1 MTDHGHDEES
11 HASTG
16 SGSASKGRLS
26 RRQVMTASAVA
37 AGVGLA
43 SIPARAG
50 AAAGGQAVSLGV
62 SGTTT
67 VEFLARVTQSGDS
80 GQSFTSYGY
89 LIRASNADDS
99 GLFVAGTSPSETTA
113 LLTAYATGDL
123 RARVTDT
130 SITDMSVHSLDIV
143 GTMTVYQR
151 SQPGASFDDPSSF
164 QVGTAVA
171 SYDMTLQDVL
181 TVFMPGRG
189 LPTLTGDML
198 QTAAATLSGPL
209 AGQKFGR
216 PGAQL
221 RFFATGVG
229 ALTDATK
236 PNSQLDIAGNWS
248 IE

>member
-11 HASTG
+11 HARTG
-16 SGSASKGRLS
+16 SGSAPKGRLS

-43 SIPARAG
+43 SIPAQAD
-50 AAAGGQAVSLGV
+50 ATAGGQAVSLGV

-67 VEFLARVTQSGDS
+67 VEFRGRVTQSGDS
-80 GQSFTSYGY
+80 FISYGY

-99 GLFVAGTSPSETTA
+99 GLFAGTPHNETTA

-123 RARVTDT
+123 QARVTDV
-130 SITDMSVHSLDIV
+130 SVASSVHSLDIV
-143 GTMTVYQR
+143 GTMTIYQR
-151 SQPGASFDDPSSF
+151 SQPGATFNDPTSF

-181 TVFMPGRG
+181 TVFAPGQG

-216 PGAQL
+216 QGAQL
-221 RFFATGVG
+221 RFFATGLG
-229 ALTDATK
+229 ALINSA
-236 PNSQLDIAGNWS
+236 PNSQLEIAGNWS
-248 IE
+248 VE

>member
-1 MTDHGHDEES
+1 MTDHGHNEES

-16 SGSASKGRLS
+16 SGSARKGGLS

-43 SIPARAG
+43 SIPAQAD
-50 AAAGGQAVSLGV
+50 ATAGGQAVSLGV

-67 VEFLARVTQSGDS
+67 VEFRGRVTQSGDS

-99 GLFVAGTSPSETTA
+99 GLFAGTSRNETTA

-123 RARVTDT
+123 QARVTDVSAT
-130 SITDMSVHSLDIV
+130 SSVHSLDIV
-143 GTMTVYQR
+143 GTMTIYQR
-151 SQPGASFDDPSSF
+151 GQPGASFGDPSSF
-164 QVGTAVA
+164 QVGTPVA

-181 TVFMPGRG
+181 TVFMPGQG

-216 PGAQL
+216 PGARL
-221 RFFATGVG
+221 RFFATGLG
-229 ALTDATK
+229 ALTSPA
-236 PNSQLDIAGNWS
+236 PNSQLEIAGTWS

>member
-1 MTDHGHDEES
+1 MTDHGDAEEG
-11 HASTG
+11 HARTG
-16 SGSASKGRLS
+16 SRSAPKGGLS

-43 SIPARAG
+43 SIPAQAD

-62 SGTTT
+62 SGTMT
-67 VEFLARVTQSGDS
+67 VEFRGRVTQTGDT

-89 LIRASNADDS
+89 LTRASNADDS
-99 GLFVAGTSPSETTA
+99 SLFAGTPHNETTA

-123 RARVTDT
+123 QARVTDV
-130 SITDMSVHSLDIV
+130 SVSSSVHSLDIV
-143 GTMTVYQR
+143 GTMTIYQR
-151 SQPGASFDDPSSF
+151 SQPGASFADPSSF
-164 QVGTAVA
+164 QVGTPVA

-181 TVFMPGRG
+181 TVIGLGQG

-198 QTAAATLSGPL
+198 QTAAGTLSGPL

-221 RFFATGVG
+221 RFFATGLG
-229 ALTDATK
+229 ALINSS
-236 PNSQLDIAGNWS
+236 PNSQLEIAGNWS

>member
-11 HASTG
+11 HARTG
-16 SGSASKGRLS
+16 SGPPSKGGLS
-26 RRQVMTASAVA
+26 RRRVMTASAVA

-43 SIPARAG
+43 SIPGQAD

-62 SGTTT
+62 TGTTT
-67 VEFLARVTQSGDS
+67 VEFRGRVTQSGDS

-99 GLFVAGTSPSETTA
+99 GLFASTPPSETTA

-123 RARVTDT
+123 QARVTDV
-130 SITDMSVHSLDIV
+130 SVHSLDIV

-151 SQPGASFDDPSSF
+151 SQPGATFDDPSSF
-164 QVGTAVA
+164 QVGTPVA

-181 TVFMPGRG
+181 TVFAPGQG

-198 QTAAATLSGPL
+198 QTAVGTLSGPL

-221 RFFATGVG
+221 RFFATGLG
-229 ALTDATK
+229 TLTDPTK
-236 PNSQLDIAGNWS
+236 PNSQLEIAGNWS

>member
-1 MTDHGHDEES
+1 MTDHSHDEES
-11 HASTG
+11 HDSTG
-16 SGSASKGRLS
+16 PGPASKGRLS

-67 VEFLARVTQSGDS
+67 VEFRGRVTQSGDS
-80 GQSFTSYGY
+80 FISYGY
-89 LIRASNADDS
+89 LIKASNADDS
-99 GLFVAGTSPSETTA
+99 ALFADPTTPSETTA

-123 RARVTDT
+123 LARV
-130 SITDMSVHSLDIV
+130 TDMSVHSLDIV
-143 GTMTVYQR
+143 GTLTIYQR
-151 SQPGASFDDPSSF
+151 SQPGASFNDPSSF
-164 QVGTAVA
+164 QIGTAVA

-181 TVFMPGRG
+181 TVFAPAQG

-198 QTAAATLSGPL
+198 QTDAATLSGPL

-216 PGAQL
+216 QGARL
-221 RFFATGVG
+221 RFFATGLG
-229 ALTDATK
+229 TLTDATK
-236 PNSQLDIAGNWS
+236 PNSQLEIAGNWS

>member
-16 SGSASKGRLS
+16 SGPASKGRLS

-43 SIPARAG
+43 SIPARAS
-50 AAAGGQAVSLGV
+50 AAAGGQSVSLGV

-67 VEFLARVTQSGDS
+67 VEFRGRVTQSGSS

-99 GLFVAGTSPSETTA
+99 GLFAGPPHSDTTA

-123 RARVTDT
+123 QARVTD
-130 SITDMSVHSLDIV
+130 SVNSSVHSLDIV

-181 TVFMPGRG
+181 TVFAPGQG

-198 QTAAATLSGPL
+198 QTAAGTLSGPL

-221 RFFATGVG
+221 RFFATGLG
-229 ALTDATK
+229 TLTDATK
-236 PNSQLDIAGNWS
+236 PNSQLEIAGNWS

>member
-1 MTDHGHDEES
+1 MIDHGHDEES
-11 HASTG
+11 QARTG
-16 SGSASKGRLS
+16 SGSAPKGGLS

-43 SIPARAG
+43 SIPAQAD

-62 SGTTT
+62 RGTTT
-67 VEFLARVTQSGDS
+67 VEFRGRVAQSGSS

-89 LIRASNADDS
+89 LIRATNADES
-99 GLFVAGTSPSETTA
+99 SLFAGTPPSETTA
-113 LLTAYATGDL
+113 LLTAYATGVL
-123 RARVTDT
+123 QARV
-130 SITDMSVHSLDIV
+130 TDMSVHSLDIV

-151 SQPGASFDDPSSF
+151 SQPGASFNDPSSF

-181 TVFMPGRG
+181 TVFVPGQG
-189 LPTLTGDML
+189 LPTLTGDMV
-198 QTAAATLSGPL
+198 QTATATLSGPL

-216 PGAQL
+216 PGARL
-221 RFFATGVG
+221 RFFATGLG
-229 ALTDATK
+229 TLTDAAK
-236 PNSQLDIAGNWS
+236 PNSQLEIAGNWS

>member
-1 MTDHGHDEES
+1 MTDHGHDDES

-16 SGSASKGRLS
+16 SESASKGRLS

-67 VEFLARVTQSGDS
+67 VEFRGRVTQSGPS

-99 GLFVAGTSPSETTA
+99 GLFAGTPAKETTA

-123 RARVTDT
+123 QARV
-130 SITDMSVHSLDIV
+130 TDMSVHSLDIV
-143 GTMTVYQR
+143 GTMTIYQR

-181 TVFMPGRG
+181 TVFAPGQG

-221 RFFATGVG
+221 RFFATGLG
-229 ALTDATK
+229 TLTDPVK
-236 PNSQLDIAGNWS
+236 PNSQLEIAGNWS